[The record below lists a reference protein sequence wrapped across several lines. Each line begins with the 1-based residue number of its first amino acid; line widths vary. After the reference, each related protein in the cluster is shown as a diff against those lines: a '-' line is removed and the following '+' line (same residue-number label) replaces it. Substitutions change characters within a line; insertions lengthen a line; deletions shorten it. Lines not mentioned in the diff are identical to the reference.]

1 MSMAGVAL
9 AMAFGGWLVTPHD
22 PNSLIGMPFGSP
34 TWSSP
39 LGFDYVGRDVLSRL
53 LVGGR
58 TSILIAAVGTAV
70 GEAVGIAI
78 GVYSAYRR
86 GWVDALIGRTT
97 DLVLGFPAL
106 VLSLLLLATFGT
118 SMVLVVVALVV
129 TTAPGAA
136 RVSRA
141 AAMSHVTA
149 PYVEAAMMRGEPTRW
164 ILLGEVLPNLRR
176 LILVDVGFRLTT
188 SLVLVAALSFVG
200 LGLQPPASDWGLMI
214 GENRLGLT
222 IQPLAVLAPSIAVI
236 MLTVGI
242 NLVLDQVHF
251 AGDVGSGGSEASA
264 HV

>member
-1 MSMAGVAL
+1 MAGFAA
-9 AMAFGGWLVTPHD
+9 AMAFLGWAFVPHD
-22 PNSLIGMPFGSP
+22 PNGLIGFPFGGP

-58 TSILIAAVGTAV
+58 TSILIAVVGTAV
-70 GEAVGIAI
+70 GEAIGVAVGI
-78 GVYSAYRR
+78 YSAYRR
-86 GWVDALIGRTT
+86 GWVDAVIGRTT

-118 SMVLVVVALVV
+118 SMVLVVVALIV

-136 RVSRA
+136 RVARA

-149 PYVEAAMMRGEPTRW
+149 PYVEAAVMRGESVRW
-164 ILLGEVLPNLRR
+164 ILLGEVTPNLRQ

-214 GENRLGLT
+214 GENRLGLSL
-222 IQPLAVLAPSIAVI
+222 QPLAVLAPSIAVV

-242 NLVLDQVHF
+242 NLMLDQARF
-251 AGDVGSGGSEASA
+251 ATDAATGDAEASA